1 MNNIQHLLNKY
12 NKPYIPGEK
21 RTPEYETLIKK
32 QQRTRQR
39 LLKLDMLLNETPVNI
54 NPSQKQQLQHLI
66 QEHNNFK
73 NLHGNA
79 SEECIILAFIFY
91 TKKTENPSIQIDR
104 YRVTQ
109 KYNLT
114 HNTFETIICRLLQH
128 TLMKTPIKPTLNKED
143 NHEIILKKGKTRI

>member
-1 MNNIQHLLNKY
+1 MNNIQHLLKKY
-12 NKPYIPGEK
+12 NKPYTTGEK
-21 RTPEYETLIKK
+21 RTPEYETMIKQ

-39 LLKLDMLLNETPVNI
+39 LIKLDTLIAETPVNI

-66 QEHNNFK
+66 TEHPNFK

-79 SEECIILAFIFY
+79 SEECIILAMIFY
-91 TKKTENPSIQIDR
+91 LKKTENPSIKIDR
-104 YRVTQ
+104 YRVSQ

-114 HNTFETIICRLLQH
+114 HNTFETIICKLLQS
-128 TLMKTPIKPTLNKED
+128 TLEKTPIKPTTNTED